1 MLINIIHKES
11 IVPTN
16 LSIEDTTL
24 IDIIKN
30 EYNLVYEKY
39 QSIISRAIKKIILR
53 MVYAWKLMYTV
64 HT

>member
-16 LSIEDTTL
+16 PSIEDTTL